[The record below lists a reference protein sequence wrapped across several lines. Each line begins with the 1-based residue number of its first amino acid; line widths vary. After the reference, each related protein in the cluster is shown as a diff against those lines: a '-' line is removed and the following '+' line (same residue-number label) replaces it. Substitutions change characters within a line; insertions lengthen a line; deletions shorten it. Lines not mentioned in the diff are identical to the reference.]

1 MDPKADYSTKG
12 ILQADAGKQKFKLSR
27 YEPAEELRPYIQ
39 HYWVTEW
46 DLRGLEPY
54 RQVILSHPNVNL
66 IFEPGNTRIYG
77 VTEKTSSYLL
87 QGQGSVFA
95 VKFNSGGFYPYWK
108 EPVSELTGRSIVLTD
123 AFGEDGRLL
132 EEDILGMSD
141 VASQVERINRF
152 FSTRLPELDDNVPLI
167 NEMVA
172 TLIAEREILKVEHL
186 ASRFDMSKR
195 TLQRLFNRYVGVNP
209 KGVIQRYRLHEV
221 AEKIEQ
227 GDVIDWLKL
236 SLDMGYYDQ
245 AHFIKDFKTMLGRSP
260 EEYARAIED
269 A

>member
-1 MDPKADYSTKG
+1 MKPKEDYSTKG
-12 ILQADAGKQKFKLSR
+12 IVQADAGKQKFKLSR

-66 IFEPGNTRIYG
+66 IFEAGLTRIYG

-95 VKFNSGGFYPYWK
+95 VKFNSGGFYPFWK
-108 EPVSELTGRSIVLTD
+108 EPVSELTGRSIGLTD
-123 AFGEDGRLL
+123 AFGDDGKSLED
-132 EEDILGMSD
+132 DILGMSD
-141 VASQVERINRF
+141 VALQVERIDRF
-152 FSTRLPELDDNVPLI
+152 FRARLPESGDNNVPLI

-172 TLIAEREILKVEHL
+172 TLIAEREILKVEDL
-186 ASRFDMSKR
+186 ASRFDMSTR

-227 GDVIDWLKL
+227 GEAIDWLKL

-245 AHFIKDFKTMLGRSP
+245 AHFIKDFKAILGRSP
-260 EEYARAIED
+260 EEYARYPL
-269 A
+269 

>member
-1 MDPKADYSTKG
+1 
-12 ILQADAGKQKFKLSR
+12 
-27 YEPAEELRPYIQ
+27 
-39 HYWVTEW
+39 
-46 DLRGLEPY
+46 
-54 RQVILSHPNVNL
+54 
-66 IFEPGNTRIYG
+66 
-77 VTEKTSSYLL
+77 
-87 QGQGSVFA
+87 
-95 VKFNSGGFYPYWK
+95 
-108 EPVSELTGRSIVLTD
+108 
-123 AFGEDGRLL
+123 
-132 EEDILGMSD
+132 
-141 VASQVERINRF
+141 
-152 FSTRLPELDDNVPLI
+152 
-167 NEMVA
+167 MVA